1 LFPKYAVTSEGHT
14 RLLYVEANFFGAAL
28 HAGNAELVRVEVLL
42 SRGLPKTTLV
52 GMPDLPAK
60 EARERLPS
68 ALAAFGYSYPKA
80 KVLFNLVPAQIPKKG
95 MPLDLAMAAA
105 LLHVQGVFPRPEK
118 PVVLLAELDLR
129 GRLRAPAR
137 GTLLAALRAG
147 SLEPG
152 TAVITAMDSA
162 AEAAIAPGIRAIGCK
177 DLGQVVELL
186 QEGVSA
192 TPGID
197 PLTQSNAATEK
208 KHSRK
213 LEDVRGQS
221 HARWAGILAV
231 SGRHPLL
238 LQGPPGTGKSMLA
251 HRLADL
257 MPPLDQATAMQ
268 VARME
273 ALVSPVHQLPTAAP
287 YRAPHPSVSAQGIF
301 GGGRPLRP
309 GELSRAHGGLLFL
322 DELPEFQRP
331 VLEGLRQP
339 LEDKEVRLQRA
350 QEWAHFPADV
360 LLIAARN
367 PCPCGYS
374 THPTVPCEC
383 TPYSLNRYRNRTSGP
398 LLDRFDLFAEM
409 SPVASADLQGPESAP
424 TSVEARTWMEN
435 ASKSQQARRQNGGF
449 GQACNAGLEEL
460 KAAGIQAE
468 SWRTMIRAAERLQL
482 SGRGVLRCLR
492 VARTLA
498 DGEGNAEINHPAVLR
513 ALSFRPQFSLQ
524 ESAIS

>member
-1 LFPKYAVTSEGHT
+1 
-14 RLLYVEANFFGAAL
+14 VEANFFGAAL

-80 KVLFNLVPAQIPKKG
+80 KVLFNLVPAQLPKKG
-95 MPLDLAMAAA
+95 LPLDLALAIA
-105 LLHVQGVFPRPEK
+105 LLHGQEVISRPQK

-147 SLEPG
+147 ELEQG
-152 TAVITAMDSA
+152 AAVITAIEAA
-162 AEAAIAPGIRAIGCK
+162 AEAAIAPGIQAIGCE
-177 DLGQVVELL
+177 DLGQVVEIL
-186 QEGVSA
+186 QSGMAAARMVE
-192 TPGID
+192 
-197 PLTQSNAATEK
+197 PLVREFPQNGTA
-208 KHSRK
+208 HRRK
-213 LEDVRGQS
+213 LEDIRGQS

-257 MPPLDQATAMQ
+257 MPQLDQVTAMQ

-273 ALVSPVHQLPTAAP
+273 ALVGPVERLPCAAP

-339 LEDKEVRLQRA
+339 LEEKEVRLQRA

-383 TPYSLNRYRNRTSGP
+383 TPYSLNRYRNKTSGP

-409 SPVASADLQGPESAP
+409 SPVDSADLQGQETAP
-424 TSVEARTWMEN
+424 TELEARAWMDQ
-435 ASKSQQARRQNGGF
+435 AVKSQHARQQLGGF
-449 GQACNAGLEEL
+449 GLACEAGLEEL
-460 KAAGIQAE
+460 KTAGIQSEA
-468 SWRTMIRAAERLQL
+468 WRTLIRAAERLQL

-492 VARTLA
+492 VARTIA
-498 DGEGNAEINHPAVLR
+498 DGESQVEIDHPSILR
-513 ALSFRPQFSLQ
+513 ALSFRPQFARQ
-524 ESAIS
+524 ESAIN